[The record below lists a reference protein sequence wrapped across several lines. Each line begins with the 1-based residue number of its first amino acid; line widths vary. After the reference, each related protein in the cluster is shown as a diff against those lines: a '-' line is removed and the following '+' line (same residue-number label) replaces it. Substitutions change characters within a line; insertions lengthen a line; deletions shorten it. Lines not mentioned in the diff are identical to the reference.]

1 MTPSEQRR
9 IVQRLVET
17 MGHTTQSLGIGRVLG
32 QIFAYLYLSPQP
44 CSLDDITTT
53 LAISKGSASMGVR
66 QLEQWGAV
74 EKVWVKGDRKDYY
87 QARDALGRIVRNA
100 ATDLARK
107 RIESS
112 TALLLQAEQE
122 LASREGAEG
131 DGAATFMRKRVGK
144 MAVFLNKAQR
154 IWETTIAHLLRQ
166 GSVELQNL
174 SPRSSTR

>member
-100 ATDLARK
+100 AADLARK
-107 RIESS
+107 RTEDSA
-112 TALLLQAEQE
+112 ALLGETRAELRVRESRPGASTSRDAFLRERLGHIEAFAERAQAMWDSAILQ
-122 LASREGAEG
+122 
-131 DGAATFMRKRVGK
+131 
-144 MAVFLNKAQR
+144 
-154 IWETTIAHLLRQ
+154 LL
-166 GSVELQNL
+166 LK
-174 SPRSSTR
+174 